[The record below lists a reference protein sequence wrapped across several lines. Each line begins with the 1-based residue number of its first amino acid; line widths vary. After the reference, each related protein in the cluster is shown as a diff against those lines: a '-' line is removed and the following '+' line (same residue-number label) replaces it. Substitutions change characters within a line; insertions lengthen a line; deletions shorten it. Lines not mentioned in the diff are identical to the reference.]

1 MRGLPWRPRPLSS
14 CCPRPRDLVA
24 AARERKK
31 MNLTGRSHVQMGG
44 EDEKSDGDS
53 MVLIYVIL
61 NGMDT
66 HKRIIV
72 IFI

>member
-1 MRGLPWRPRPLSS
+1 
-14 CCPRPRDLVA
+14 
-24 AARERKK
+24 
-31 MNLTGRSHVQMGG
+31 MGG